1 MKFLIEVLHINQYL
15 FLKDTSLYLSEG
27 LNVITGET
35 GTGKSLILDLIG
47 TFVGYTS
54 IRGDS
59 YSAELLINFEK
70 DLPEYN
76 LESGQHVF
84 SVEKSGKRV
93 IFKMDGKLIPKNV
106 MEEIASEFITVH
118 KQNMHIKLLE
128 KNFLLQLIDEYAENG
143 EFLQKYREKY
153 SEYIQTIEILSSN
166 DIHALESKTEELNE
180 KIEEIEKANIT
191 IEEESEI
198 EEKYKIASNFQ
209 KLAERYN
216 NALSIIDDSLEKFRK
231 IYSLVG
237 EKFESLVDNI
247 IDNIAEL
254 QNKLNDEIGE
264 FENVNLEELESR
276 LWIYR
281 TLKRKYGPTIEDV
294 FENYEKWKKELEE
307 VLKMIKIL
315 KNAENEKIRIKK
327 ELSALAKEL
336 STRRREFA
344 KSLKNKVET
353 HLRDLNMNTVID
365 FDFKEKGFSPNG
377 IDEVEILGNTI
388 PGMELLPLR
397 KIASGGELSRIM
409 LALELSIASTPI
421 LIHDELDT
429 GIGGLTAVK
438 LAEKLEKLS
447 ENHQI
452 IVVTHLPQIAMRADK
467 HFLVTREGDKGKVT
481 ELSQNERIEEIKRMV
496 GGESIT
502 EFLKGGNKFERP

>member
-1 MKFLIEVLHINQYL
+1 MNSLIEVLHINQYL

-59 YSAELLINFEK
+59 YSAEILINFEK

-76 LESGQHVF
+76 LQSGQHVF
-84 SVEKSGKRV
+84 SAEKSGKKV
-93 IFKMDGKLIPKNV
+93 IFKIDGKLTPKNV
-106 MEEIASEFITVH
+106 MEEIAGEFITVH

-128 KNFLLQLIDEYAENG
+128 KNFLLQLIDEYAENS
-143 EFLQKYREKY
+143 EILQKYKEKY
-153 SEYIQTIEILSSN
+153 SEYVEILEILNSN
-166 DIHALESKTEELNE
+166 DFHTLESKAEELNQ
-180 KIEEIEKANIT
+180 KIEEIENAKIT
-191 IEEESEI
+191 LEEESEI
-198 EEKYKIASNFQ
+198 EEKYKTASNFQ
-209 KLAERYN
+209 KLAEKYN
-216 NALSIIDDSLEKFRK
+216 NALAIIEDSLEKFRK

-237 EKFESLVDNI
+237 EKFEPIVDNI
-247 IDNIAEL
+247 VDNISEL
-254 QNKLNDEIGE
+254 QNGLNDEISE
-264 FENVNLEELESR
+264 FENLNLDELEGR

-281 TLKRKYGPTIEDV
+281 TLKRKYGPTIDDV
-294 FENYEKWKKELEE
+294 FANYETWKKELNE

-315 KNAENEKIRIKK
+315 KNAENERIRVEK
-327 ELSALAKEL
+327 ELSIIAKQL
-336 STRRREFA
+336 SDRRKNSA
-344 KSLKNKVET
+344 KSLKEKIES
-353 HLRDLNMNTVID
+353 HLKDLNMNTNID
-365 FDFKEKGFSPNG
+365 FDFKERNFSSNG
-377 IDEVEILGNTI
+377 IDEIEILGNTI

-409 LALELSIASTPI
+409 LALELSIASTPV

-467 HFLVTREGDKGKVT
+467 HFLVTREADKGKVT
-481 ELSQNERIEEIKRMV
+481 ELSQTERIEEIKRMV
-496 GGESIT
+496 GGESMT
-502 EFLKGGNKFERP
+502 EFLRGGN